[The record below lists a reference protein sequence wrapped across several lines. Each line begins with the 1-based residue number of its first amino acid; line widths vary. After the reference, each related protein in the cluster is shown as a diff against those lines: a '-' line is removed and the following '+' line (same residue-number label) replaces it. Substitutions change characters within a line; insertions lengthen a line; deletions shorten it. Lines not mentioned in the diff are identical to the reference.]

1 MTYKTTMTAYEVL
14 TDVEE
19 WLLKQNLLQSINT
32 IGGLSGEDIFL
43 HNKIED
49 LINDNHAYWANCSK
63 WSLYNYAKDQ
73 LNK

>member
-1 MTYKTTMTAYEVL
+1 MTYETTMTAYEVL

-19 WLLKQNLLQSINT
+19 WLLKQNLLPSINDLS
-32 IGGLSGEDIFL
+32 GLSGEDVFL
-43 HNKIED
+43 HQKIED
-49 LINDNHAYWANCSK
+49 LINEDHAYWANCSK